1 MACTASVPAKRDSS
15 ADGCGREGGCV
26 MGYIL
31 GRRGQRWKER
41 WRGEMAGHGIL
52 VFGYGLVWMWQ
63 IIVWM

>member
-1 MACTASVPAKRDSS
+1 
-15 ADGCGREGGCV
+15 

-31 GRRGQRWKER
+31 ERRGQRWKER
-41 WRGEMAGHGIL
+41 WRGEMEGHGVV